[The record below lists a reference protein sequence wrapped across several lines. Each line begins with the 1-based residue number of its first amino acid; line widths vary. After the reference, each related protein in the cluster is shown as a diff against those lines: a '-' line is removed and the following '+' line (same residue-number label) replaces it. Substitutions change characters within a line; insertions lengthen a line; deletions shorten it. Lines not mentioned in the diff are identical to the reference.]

1 MSRLAFFLAFVVGCG
16 GGTPPSEPV
25 PTEPVKVAEP
35 LATATAPVV
44 GADHKIVDWVAPD
57 EATIPAGPFGDS
69 IKNGLELFT
78 KTDVLLP
85 EYVPSNMQCSSCH
98 LDKGRQRDAVPMVG
112 AYARFPK
119 YMERTGATITL
130 QDRVNYCFTRSLAG
144 SRLPM
149 ESKEMTDIV
158 NYIAWLSQGIPV
170 GTHLEGEVLP
180 QIKEKVEGDAAR
192 GEKLFTDKGCVVC
205 HQIDGAG
212 IPGSFPSLWGPR
224 SYSIGA
230 SMAREE
236 RAASFIL
243 RFMPK
248 TAPGTLSMQEAF
260 DLSAFI
266 NSHPRPDSPMK
277 ENDFPTGGA
286 QYDVPYATFGHE
298 PYRPPAVLLE
308 RAKPELSVVPMP
320 PSVRG
325 TTP

>member
-1 MSRLAFFLAFVVGCG
+1 MSRTALVLAFLTGCSG
-16 GGTPPSEPV
+16 SPPAEVLPSEPV
-25 PTEPVKVAEP
+25 KAAEP
-35 LATATAPVV
+35 APKAAGYDTVN
-44 GADHKIVDWVAPD
+44 WVAPD

-69 IKNGLELFT
+69 IKSGLELFT

-85 EYVPSNMQCSSCH
+85 EYVPANMNCSSCH

-144 SRLPM
+144 SRLPTD
-149 ESKEMTDIV
+149 SKEMTDLV
-158 NYIAWLSQGIPV
+158 NYIAWLSQGVPV

-180 QIKEKVEGDAAR
+180 QITDIVDGDAAR

-205 HQIDGAG
+205 HQADGAG
-212 IPGSFPSLWGPR
+212 VPGSFPSLWGPR

-236 RAASFIL
+236 RAASFIQ

-248 TAPGTLSMQEAF
+248 TAPGTLSNQESF

-298 PYRPPAVLLE
+298 PFKPPPVLE
-308 RAKPELSVVPMP
+308 RSNPEQAVVPMP

-325 TTP
+325 KAP